1 MTTIEKIQRVA
12 TLRGNKYMSP
22 EMRAE
27 DAGLLDELER
37 DGSIVGVDRFAR
49 SDFVVGFDFPDEC
62 REEYERVYHEAWVKQ
77 MRGATT

>member
-22 EMRAE
+22 EMIAE
-27 DAGLLDELER
+27 DSRLLDELER
-37 DGSIVGVDRFAR
+37 DGSVVDVGRFAR
-49 SDFVVGFDFPDEC
+49 STFVCGFDFPEDC

-77 MRGATT
+77 MRGALT